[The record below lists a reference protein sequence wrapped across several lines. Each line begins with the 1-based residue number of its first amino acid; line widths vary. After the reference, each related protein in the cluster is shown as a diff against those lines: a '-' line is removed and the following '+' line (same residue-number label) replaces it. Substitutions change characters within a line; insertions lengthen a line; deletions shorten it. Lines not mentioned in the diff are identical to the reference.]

1 MMMIDTGSIGEAL
14 RNLEY
19 MQECA
24 ARYPE
29 DDERDPF
36 YLKSTKVLQRQAMED
51 AGLIPNH
58 MQPKGRLPG
67 TLDRARSAELP
78 GMARS
83 MANEKARTD
92 RLMVRFLMAMTGGLA
107 LLIPMLVMTYFPGKN
122 VSVVTTSVAMLIFA
136 AAITLGTQLAPDQV
150 LGATAAYAAVLVVFV
165 GTSLTM

>member
-1 MMMIDTGSIGEAL
+1 MIDTGSIGEGL

-24 ARYPE
+24 ARYPD

-51 AGLIPNH
+51 AGLIPNY

-67 TLDRARSAELP
+67 TLDRAHSAKLP
-78 GMARS
+78 GTARS
-83 MANEKARTD
+83 MANEEARTD

-107 LLIPMLVMTYFPGKN
+107 LLIPMLMMTYFPGKN

-136 AAITLGTQLAPDQV
+136 AVITLGTQLAPDQV

-165 GTSLTM
+165 GTSLTI